1 MANVYVC
8 VSVLAQY
15 LVQHVACL
23 LHNARGKISYTTY
36 VIWEITLTTVP
47 CMQSLIF
54 LLTLD
59 FLLFFDQKSMKLV
72 KSEITKLSKRVT
84 KVW

>member
-23 LHNARGKISYTTY
+23 LHNARGKIYISYTTY

-59 FLLFFDQKSMKLV
+59 FLLFFETGKVDKHET
-72 KSEITKLSKRVT
+72 SEIGNNKTF
-84 KVW
+84 